1 MREFAVTAVGLA
13 PLAEQRDDL
22 LSLLL
27 QQPVHRRAARPR
39 VVQVAMIAAAKPP
52 VGTQLT
58 EFELGARSAQRPAL
72 VSGLIEQLEQSS
84 LGGRVDSAGDLAT

>member
-1 MREFAVTAVGLA
+1 
-13 PLAEQRDDL
+13 
-22 LSLLL
+22 
-27 QQPVHRRAARPR
+27 
-39 VVQVAMIAAAKPP
+39 MIAAAKPP